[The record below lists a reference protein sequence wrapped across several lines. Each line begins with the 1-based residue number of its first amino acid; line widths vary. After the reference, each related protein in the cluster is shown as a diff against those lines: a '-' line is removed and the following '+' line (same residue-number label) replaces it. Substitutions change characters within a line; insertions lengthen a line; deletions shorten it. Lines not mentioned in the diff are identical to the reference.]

1 MPRERAV
8 AGHAAR
14 AVVAF
19 QVAEPPVAVDHL
31 HFAANVREGI
41 GKTIV
46 AQPAAAGLKLQMLM
60 LGPPGISRASS
71 YLKPMVPFRSM
82 DRASDCACG
91 GRASSSFSSMG
102 NSSLVTCSQPVGPL
116 GRIADLAHD
125 VHQLVLAEGRKVHLQ
140 AVVLQFQQAVA
151 VFQAVGELAVGK
163 GDVPAL
169 DPHLRLP
176 GAAVVAELDVG
187 VDQAFRPELLPLLLE
202 LAGQDRQEL
211 LVQRQ
216 LADVGLDGHGAGRL
230 QAAAARQ
237 RQAWP
242 GCCGP

>member
-1 MPRERAV
+1 
-8 AGHAAR
+8 
-14 AVVAF
+14 
-19 QVAEPPVAVDHL
+19 
-31 HFAANVREGI
+31 
-41 GKTIV
+41 
-46 AQPAAAGLKLQMLM
+46 
-60 LGPPGISRASS
+60 
-71 YLKPMVPFRSM
+71 MVPFRSIE
-82 DRASDCACG
+82 RASDWAGG
-91 GRASSSFSSMG
+91 GRALSSFSSMG
-102 NSSLVTCSQPVGPL
+102 NSSLVDLQPARRAVR
-116 GRIADLAHD
+116 RIADLAHD
-125 VHQLVLAEGRKVHLQ
+125 VDQLVLAEGREVHLQ
-140 AVVLQFQQAVA
+140 AVVLQFQQPVA
-151 VFQAVGELAVGK
+151 VFQAVGELVVGER
-163 GDVPAL
+163 DVLAL

-216 LADVGLDGHGAGRL
+216 LADVGLDGHGARRL